1 MHLTMYHI
9 QKRKEE
15 KKHMKKN
22 TKKKFRDIR
31 NAVVMM
37 CVMVAMMSTA
47 SYAWFTMTSSPTVTN
62 MTMTAA
68 STGGLQIS
76 NSENTGFA
84 DAIVAQNTDVEV
96 LKPVTPDIA
105 NPGTFQAPVYSGNEV
120 VRVSALESITDY
132 VAKYTYYLK
141 STATASAKELNI
153 GIVCGDVD
161 QVGDMGVSGQTSN
174 LKGSI
179 VRKTSASTSDYVHY
193 AIRVGI
199 VPAGSSTM
207 YIWEPN
213 NNGTMATA
221 TVADDSTGINLEEH
235 VSSVMAGTIDG
246 GTVGPSS
253 LDNKTS
259 KGLFTMTEGSTKQVD
274 VYVWLE
280 GTDPQCANEI
290 QAGELEVQLQ
300 FTVVDEPA
308 TP

>member
-1 MHLTMYHI
+1 
-9 QKRKEE
+9 
-15 KKHMKKN
+15 MKKN

-84 DAIVAQNTDVEV
+84 DAIVAQDTATKI
-96 LKPVTPDIA
+96 LKPVTPDTA

-120 VRVSALESITDY
+120 VRVSPLENITNY
-132 VAKYTYYLK
+132 VAKYTYYLH
-141 STATASAKELNI
+141 STAAESATELNI
-153 GIVCGDVD
+153 GIVCGDVN

-179 VRKTSASTSDYVHY
+179 VRKTSTSSSDYVHY

-199 VPAGSSTM
+199 VPEGGSTM

-213 NNGTMATA
+213 NNGTITSPTTA
-221 TVADDSTGINLEEH
+221 TDSTRITLEEH
-235 VSSVMAGTIDG
+235 VSSVMAGTIDR
-246 GTVGPSS
+246 GTVGASS

-259 KGLFTMTEGSTKQVD
+259 GGLFTMTEGSTKKVD

-290 QAGELEVQLQ
+290 KAGDLEVQLQ